1 MNRRLTALLAA
12 GSLALLG
19 ACGDGDGTSQQSG
32 SARTDKA
39 DKADTG
45 DAPAEVSVL
54 DLVLASAGRAADAKT
69 SRFEFTMTLDG
80 PTGPLNLT
88 AKGASDSSVPLMS
101 LDMDMASIIPGT
113 PPGGAVVSTVFDGKA
128 VYIRFPEELA
138 AGLPGGKRWARLDLA
153 ALSAGAGIDAGDLA
167 AQFNSSDPLANIAL
181 LTGAAGE
188 ITEVGTEEVRGVSTR
203 HLKMTVDLQK
213 ATEQLTSKL
222 SGATAERL
230 KAAVA
235 QAAGTVGVTSLPID
249 AWIDADGLP
258 RRLAYEM
265 DLSKAKVPGTESG
278 AATGTARVSMEFFDF
293 GEDVD
298 VAIPAPEETVDLAE
312 LLGGTQS

>member
-19 ACGDGDGTSQQSG
+19 ACGGGDGTSQQSG
-32 SARTDKA
+32 SAAKTDKS
-39 DKADTG
+39 DKT
-45 DAPAEVSVL
+45 DAATEVSVL
-54 DLVLASAGRAADAKT
+54 DLVLASAGRAAEAKT
-69 SRFEFTMTLDG
+69 SRFEFTMSLDG
-80 PTGPLNLT
+80 PNGPLNLT

-113 PPGGAVVSTVFDGKA
+113 PPGGAVVSTVFDGKS
-128 VYIRFPEELA
+128 VYMRFPEELA
-138 AGLPGGKRWARLDLA
+138 AGLPDGKRWARLDLA
-153 ALSAGAGIDAGDLA
+153 ALSAETGFDAGALA

-181 LTGAAGE
+181 LTGAAGD
-188 ITEVGTEEVRGVSTR
+188 ITEIGTEDVRGVSTR
-203 HLKMTVDLQK
+203 HLRMTVDLQK

-222 SGATAERL
+222 SGPTAERL

-235 QAAGTVGVTSLPID
+235 QAAATVGVNSLPID

-258 RRLAYEM
+258 RRLTYEM
-265 DLSKAKVPGTESG
+265 DLSKAKVPGAESG
-278 AATGTARVSMEFFDF
+278 AAGMARVSMEFFDF

-298 VAIPAPEETVDLAE
+298 VAIPAPEETADLAE
-312 LLGGTQS
+312 LLGGTKS